1 MSTDVSADSMTNG
14 PAHRVVYPGSFD
26 PLHLGHLDVIEQAN
40 ELFGD
45 VVVVVM
51 YNFAKSSGMFD
62 VDERVAM
69 IAEATS
75 GLNGVSVEKHTGLA
89 VQAAGSVG
97 ADFVV
102 KGLRTPGDFEI
113 EQQMAQM
120 NHSVS
125 GVRTVYLPC
134 RPDLGF
140 VSSRFVREIANYGGD
155 VSHLVPPVVADALV
169 RRVTEREQT
178 AQ

>member
-1 MSTDVSADSMTNG
+1 MTAVSTRPTQ
-14 PAHRVVYPGSFD
+14 RVLYPGSFD
-26 PLHLGHLDVIEQAN
+26 PIHLGHLDVIEQAH
-40 ELFGD
+40 ELFGH

-51 YNFAKSSGMFD
+51 YNFAKPSGMFD

-69 IAEATS
+69 VAEATS
-75 GLNGVSVEKHTGLA
+75 HLEAVSVDKHAGLA
-89 VQAAGSVG
+89 VQAAEEAG

-113 EQQMAQM
+113 EQQMAHM
-120 NHSVS
+120 NHSVT
-125 GVRTVYLPC
+125 GIRTVYLPC

-155 VSHLVPPVVADALV
+155 VSHLVPPVVAGALV
-169 RRVTEREQT
+169 QRVREHREN
-178 AQ
+178 